1 MASLAP
7 ISELEHVRA
16 AVRSLDDPP
25 SAPGWNHDELC
36 DLIGTVP
43 LSAAAVLVPLV
54 ERPDGLTVLLTR
66 RNEHL
71 SNHAGQVSF
80 PGGRVERSD
89 RDAIAAALRETQE
102 EIGIPAALV
111 LPFGYLDCFDT
122 VSGFCVTPVVASV
135 DSNYVATPDA
145 REVAAV
151 FEVPLAFFLDRSNLH
166 MRKIEY
172 RGRPR
177 DIYEFHYSGQHIWGA
192 TAAMLMN
199 LLGKMENAA

>member
-1 MASLAP
+1 MAAIAPGVELAQ
-7 ISELEHVRA
+7 VRA
-16 AVRSLDDPP
+16 AVRSLDNPP
-25 SAPGWNHDELC
+25 SPPGWNHEELR
-36 DLIGTVP
+36 DLISEVP
-43 LSAAAVLVPLV
+43 LAAAAVLVPLV
-54 ERPDGLTVLLTR
+54 ERPDGLSVLLTV

-80 PGGRVERSD
+80 PGGRVDRTD
-89 RDAIAAALRETQE
+89 RDAIAAAVRETHE
-102 EIGIPAALV
+102 EIGIPSALV
-111 LPFGYLDCFDT
+111 QPFGYLDCFDT
-122 VSGFCVTPVVASV
+122 VSGFCVTPVVASI

-151 FEVPLAFFLDRSNLH
+151 FEVPLAFFLDRANLH
-166 MRKIEY
+166 RRQIQY

-177 DIYEFHYSGQHIWGA
+177 DICEFHYAGQHIWGA